1 MKILTTIAQWV
12 FMLCLPVL
20 LLTASIGWA
29 VNSPWLYK
37 TGFQKHD
44 ESQPIE
50 MDQAELEM
58 IAAEL
63 EMIATGL
70 INYFNSGEEYVNLT
84 LQTEDEPF
92 ELFTPD
98 EVIHFKDVKG
108 LFWLDYWALLGTL
121 IYVLAYGGVSLF
133 WRKRQHWRRLAWGV
147 VVGSGITLALML
159 ALGLGTLLD
168 FDLLFRQFHI
178 ISFAND
184 LYSAEGY
191 MRVLFPQDFWHDT
204 ALLCA
209 GVIAG
214 LAVILGG
221 VGGGYL
227 LFTRK
232 RAGTQYADT
241 SEN

>member
-1 MKILTTIAQWV
+1 MKLKILTATAQWV

-44 ESQPIE
+44 ESQSIE
-50 MDQAELEM
+50 MDQAELEI

-63 EMIATGL
+63 ETIATGL
-70 INYFNSGEEYVNLT
+70 INYFNSGEEEFNLT

-98 EVIHFKDVKG
+98 EVTHFKDVKG
-108 LFWLDYWALLGTL
+108 LFWLDYWVLLGTM
-121 IYVLAYGGVSLF
+121 IYVLAYAGVSLF
-133 WRKRQHWRRLAWGV
+133 WRKRQNWRRLAWGTV
-147 VVGSGITLALML
+147 GGSGITLALVL

-191 MRVLFPQDFWHDT
+191 MRVLFPRDFWYDA

-209 GVIAG
+209 GVTTG
-214 LAVILGG
+214 LTVILGG
-221 VGGGYL
+221 MGGGYL
-227 LFTRK
+227 LSTRK
-232 RAGTQYADT
+232 KD
-241 SEN
+241 